1 MNAEPTP
8 DALRLLAALQ
18 ARSPQTAVE
27 LAQRLGKSQ
36 STLSRLLRELS
47 AEVVALG
54 QGRAT
59 VYALPQPLLGLP
71 ARQPLH
77 WVHADG
83 QVEAW
88 GELTALQGG
97 QVHVRAPGINT
108 VFMGLPWFL
117 TPLRPSGFLGRAM
130 AHQLAPQGFASNP
143 ELWPLEQ
150 VLFAATTLPD
160 SPGALQLGTMPTAA
174 VALPELTTEADL
186 DRLADAAAATAPAG
200 SSAGGEQAKF
210 LAREPDGRPMLV
222 KFSPP
227 RGTPFGERWHD
238 LLVAEHLALSVL
250 AEHGVAVAA
259 SRLVHTKRRTHL
271 VSQRFDRTAPAGR
284 RHVVAL
290 DAFHTAFVG
299 GPRQH
304 WAATC
309 QALARQRRVPAETPA
324 QAQALLHFGHLIGN
338 TDMHFGNLSLW
349 VEPADVAAGRGRLAP
364 VYDMLPMRWRPDVYR
379 DEFGLGA
386 FEPDALAM
394 QSAAKPLARDF
405 WQRCASWPAT
415 SAQFRALAQRMS
427 QLLR

>member
-1 MNAEPTP
+1 MNTFLNP
-8 DALRLLAALQ
+8 DATRLLGALQ
-18 ARSPQTAVE
+18 TLSPQTAAE
-27 LAQRLGKSQ
+27 LARRLGKSQ
-36 STLSRLLRELS
+36 PTLSRLLRELS
-47 AEVVALG
+47 TEVVALG

-59 VYALPQPLLGLP
+59 VYALPKPLLGLP
-71 ARQPLH
+71 ARQPLL

-83 QVEAW
+83 RVEAW

-97 QVHVRAPGINT
+97 KVHVQAKGINT
-108 VFMGLPWFL
+108 VFDGLPWFL
-117 TPLRPSGFLGRAM
+117 TPLRPSGFLGRAI

-160 SPGALQLGTMPTAA
+160 SPGALQLGTGISAATQLPT
-174 VALPELTTEADL
+174 LTADADL
-186 DRLADAAAATAPAG
+186 DGLAAAAAFTAPAG

-210 LAREPDGRPMLV
+210 LAREPDGHGALV

-250 AEHGVAVAA
+250 AEHGVAVAT
-259 SRLVHTKRRTHL
+259 SRLVHTASRTYL
-271 VSQRFDRTAPAGR
+271 VSRRFDRIGHAGR

-290 DAFHTAFVG
+290 DAFHAAFVG

-309 QALARQRRVPAETPA
+309 QVLAHQRRVPAETPA
-324 QAQALLHFGHLIGN
+324 QAQALLHFGRLIGN
-338 TDMHFGNLSLW
+338 TDMHFGNLSLC

-364 VYDMLPMRWRPDVYR
+364 VYDMLPMRWRPDVYNG
-379 DEFGLGA
+379 DFGLDT
-386 FEPDALAM
+386 FEPDALAL
-394 QSAAKPLARDF
+394 QSAARPLARAF
-405 WQRCASWPAT
+405 WARCADQSIFSMA
-415 SAQFRALAQRMS
+415 FRMLAGRMGEI
-427 QLLR
+427 LD